1 MQHVTEPARQTPVLF
16 ETDVLVVGSGPAGL
30 AAAIGAARAGA
41 STAIVERFGCF
52 GGVITQVGIET
63 FAWYRHEGT
72 IDTEGIG
79 IEFERRA
86 KEMGATSREPQST
99 SEALNTELFKVVADT
114 LITEAGVRPLL
125 HTAVVDAVMD
135 GRRIAGVITESKS
148 GRRAI
153 MARRV
158 VDASGDADVAA
169 KAGAD
174 FTKLPRE
181 ELMHATVVF
190 SCSRVDKARFLEYV
204 KANPSTYGDWS
215 GEWALETTGKE
226 DTLFST
232 FLDAPF
238 VQARK
243 DGIIPE
249 SVQTLGGTWSSISD
263 SGDATGL
270 NMVFMPQIDAT
281 DVQDLTKA
289 EMEGRRQIVMAI
301 DAMRRYLPGWEN
313 ARLRNFG
320 MTLGVRDSRKIVG
333 RYSMRGEDVL
343 GEARFDDSVGIFP
356 EFVDGYGV
364 LALPTTGRYFQ
375 VPMGIL
381 VPRGVENLVVA
392 GRCVAGDKVSHAALR
407 NQMACTVTGQGAG
420 VAAAVS
426 LREDAGTSEVAV
438 EPVQRE
444 LLRQGVRIA

>member
-1 MQHVTEPARQTPVLF
+1 MTEPERQTPVLF

-30 AAAIGAARAGA
+30 AAAVSAARAGA
-41 STAIVERFGCF
+41 RTAIVERFGCF

-86 KEMGATSREPQST
+86 REMGGTSREPQSQ
-99 SEALNTELFKVVADT
+99 SEALNTEFFKVVADT
-114 LITEAGVRPLL
+114 LVSEAGVRPLL
-125 HTAVVDAVMD
+125 HSPVVAAVMD
-135 GRRIAGVITESKS
+135 GTRITGVITESKS

-153 MARRV
+153 LARRV

-174 FTKLPRE
+174 YTKLPRD
-181 ELMHATVVF
+181 ELMQATVVF
-190 SCSRVDKARFLEYV
+190 SCSQVDKARFMDYV
-204 KANPSTYGDWS
+204 KANPGTYKDWT
-215 GEWALETTGKE
+215 GEWAMKTTGKE
-226 DTLFST
+226 DALFST
-232 FLDAPF
+232 YLDAPF
-238 VQARK
+238 TQARR
-243 DGIIPE
+243 DGLIPPG
-249 SVQTLGGTWSSISD
+249 VTTIGGTWSSISD

-270 NMVFMPQIDAT
+270 NMVFMPGIDAT
-281 DVQDLTKA
+281 DVQDLTRA
-289 EMEGRRQIVMAI
+289 EMEGRRQVLLAI
-301 DAMRRYLPGWEN
+301 DALRRYTPGWEN
-313 ARLRNFG
+313 ARLRDFG

-343 GEARFDDSVGIFP
+343 GEARFPDSVGIFP

-375 VPMGIL
+375 VPLGIL
-381 VPRGVENLVVA
+381 VPQGVENLLVA
-392 GRCVAGDKVSHAALR
+392 GRCVSGDKISHAALR
-407 NQMACTVTGQGAG
+407 NQMACAVTGQAAG
-420 VAAAVS
+420 VTAAVS
-426 LREDAGTSEVAV
+426 LRGGVGTGEVAI
-438 EPVQRE
+438 EPVQQE

>member
-1 MQHVTEPARQTPVLF
+1 VHNVTEPRRETPVLF

-30 AAAIGAARAGA
+30 AAAISAARAGA
-41 STAIVERFGCF
+41 RTAIVERYGCF

-72 IDTEGIG
+72 VDTTGVG

-86 KEMGATSREPQST
+86 QAMGATSREPQSS
-99 SEALNTELFKVVADT
+99 SEALDTELFKVVADD
-114 LITEAGVRPLL
+114 LVREAGVRPLL
-125 HTAVVDAVMD
+125 HSLVVAAIMD
-135 GRRIAGVITESKS
+135 GKRITGVITESKS

-153 MARRV
+153 LAKRV
-158 VDASGDADVAA
+158 VDASGDADVVAMTG
-169 KAGAD
+169 AGY
-174 FTKLPRE
+174 TKLPKA

-190 SCSRVDKARFLEYV
+190 SCSGVDKVRFMEYV
-204 KANPSTYGDWS
+204 RANPSTYADWS
-215 GEWALETTGKE
+215 GQWALLTTGKE
-226 DTLFST
+226 DELFST

-238 VQARK
+238 VQARR

-270 NMVFMPQIDAT
+270 NMVFLPGVDGT
-281 DVQDLTKA
+281 DVQDLTTA
-289 EMEGRRQIVMAI
+289 EMEGRRQIVMAV
-301 DAMRRYLPGWEN
+301 DALRRYTPGFEN
-313 ARLRNFG
+313 ARLRSFG
-320 MTLGVRDSRKIVG
+320 MTLGVRDTRKVIG
-333 RYSMRGEDVL
+333 RYSMRGEDVF
-343 GEARFDDSVGIFP
+343 GEAEFEDSIGIFP

-375 VPMGIL
+375 VPLGIL
-381 VPRGVENLVVA
+381 VPQGVENLLVA
-392 GRCVAGDKVSHAALR
+392 GRCVAGDRVSHAALR

-426 LREDAGTSEVAV
+426 LREKVGTSEVGV
-438 EPVQRE
+438 GPVQEE
-444 LLRQGVRIA
+444 LRRQGVRLE